1 MTDAPSVQKL
11 QRTKRRWLLVLWCSA
26 LLLALSIILGMGTT
40 LSRLKQTMQLVD
52 DASLSEAGYEE
63 MEEMIQRT
71 MLAGTAG
78 LILGSLA
85 FLAYLCAVL
94 MHHRARQQIQRAR
107 DEDRQLTILEELLE
121 EEDHT

>member
-26 LLLALSIILGMGTT
+26 LLLALSIILGMGTM

-52 DASLSEAGYEE
+52 EASHSEAGYEE
-63 MEEMIQRT
+63 MEEMTQRT

-85 FLAYLCAVL
+85 FLAYLCAVV
-94 MHHRARQQIQRAR
+94 MHHRVKQQIQRAR
-107 DEDRQLTILEELLE
+107 DEERDRYWEELLE